1 LRLLI
6 AVAVLLM
13 AARTALGAEPFAQ
26 ASIDGKG
33 DFVPGQQVHVIVDIF
48 VPDFFTSPPQYPLFE
63 LPNAVVTLP
72 DERAQ
77 NLIRTVDGVQ
87 YSGIRRRY
95 AVVPEAQ
102 GSFTLPEISI
112 PLGYSRD
119 GNPVKFE
126 VKVPPVTFTVEGIS
140 GGSAQALA
148 FAARGLQ
155 LDQSFDR
162 DPARLTAGDAFVRTI
177 TVFAEDTQAML
188 IPPVDIKAAS
198 GLRQYE
204 NPPRLADN
212 ARHDN
217 ATGSSRTQTVVYTAD
232 NAGSF
237 DIPAIRFSWFDI
249 DGHKIQSASL
259 PELKVAVSAKPPSQH
274 VIAPQVRDDVRSPA
288 ARQTLWLAPA
298 LVGVAIASIALLIWL
313 SRLTIPWI
321 EKAKKRHS
329 GSLRSNLNRLRR
341 TIHEGDDIA
350 IYAALSQWA
359 ARLGHRSIAAW
370 VSSEESQELAAQVET
385 LELRLFRGGV
395 AEIDRRR
402 LSALVDIRP
411 ARERGPKASRLPE
424 LNPTQ
429 CRSGADA
436 GIL

>member
-1 LRLLI
+1 MRLLI

-13 AARTALGAEPFAQ
+13 AARIALGAEPFAQ
-26 ASIDGKG
+26 ASVDGKG
-33 DFVPGQQVHVIVDIF
+33 DFVPGQQVHVLVDIF

-77 NLIRTVDGVQ
+77 NLIRTVDGVK

-95 AVVPEAQ
+95 AVVPEAP
-102 GSFTLPEISI
+102 GNFTLPEINI

-126 VKVPPVTFTVEGIS
+126 VKVPPVTFMVGGIS

-162 DPARLTAGDAFVRTI
+162 DPAKLTAGDAFVRTI

-188 IPPVDIKAAS
+188 IPPVDVKAAS
-198 GLRQYE
+198 GLREYE
-204 NPPRLADN
+204 NPPRLEDN
-212 ARHDN
+212 ARHDT

-232 NAGSF
+232 KAGSF
-237 DIPAIRFSWFDI
+237 DIPAITFSWFDI
-249 DGHKIQSASL
+249 GSHKTLSASL
-259 PELKVAVSAKPPSQH
+259 PELKVTVSAKPPSQH
-274 VIAPQVRDDVRSPA
+274 VIAPQVRDDARSPA
-288 ARQTLWLAPA
+288 SRHALWLALA
-298 LVGVAIASIALLIWL
+298 LVGLAIASIAFLICL
-313 SRLTIPWI
+313 SRLVIPWI
-321 EKAKKRHS
+321 EKATKRRS
-329 GSLRSNLNRLRR
+329 GSLRSNFKRLRR
-341 TIHEGDDIA
+341 IILEGDDIE

-370 VSSEESQELAAQVET
+370 VLSEESQELAAQVET

-424 LNPTQ
+424 LNPTLS
-429 CRSGADA
+429 RSGADA
-436 GIL
+436 GVL

>member
-1 LRLLI
+1 MLI

-13 AARTALGAEPFAQ
+13 TARIALAAEPFAQ
-26 ASIDGKG
+26 ASVDGKG
-33 DFVPGQQVHVIVDIF
+33 DLVPGQQVHISVDIF
-48 VPDFFTSPPQYPLFE
+48 VPDFFTSPPQYSLFE

-95 AVVPEAQ
+95 AVVPEAP
-102 GSFTLPEISI
+102 GNFTLPEISI

-140 GGSAQALA
+140 GGSAQAQALA

-162 DPARLTAGDAFVRTI
+162 DPAKLTAGDAFVRTI

-204 NPPRLADN
+204 NPPRLEDN
-212 ARHDN
+212 ARHDT
-217 ATGSSRTQTVVYTAD
+217 AAGSSRTQTVVYTAD
-232 NAGSF
+232 KAGNF
-237 DIPAIRFSWFDI
+237 DIPAITFSWFDI
-249 DGHKIQSASL
+249 DGHKTQSASL
-259 PELKVAVSAKPPSQH
+259 PELKVTVSDVPPSQH
-274 VIAPQVRDDVRSPA
+274 VITPQVRDDARSPA
-288 ARQTLWLAPA
+288 ARHALWLAPA
-298 LVGVAIASIALLIWL
+298 LLGVAIASMALLIWL
-313 SRLTIPWI
+313 SRLIIAWI
-321 EKAKKRHS
+321 EKAKKRRS
-329 GSLRSNLNRLRR
+329 GSLRGDLKRLRR
-341 TIHEGDDIA
+341 IIHEGDDIG

-385 LELRLFRGGV
+385 LELRLFRSGV
-395 AEIDRRR
+395 AEIDRKR
-402 LSALVDIRP
+402 LSALIDIRP

-424 LNPTQ
+424 LNPTLS
-429 CRSGADA
+429 RSGAAADVS
-436 GIL
+436 